1 MVRFTRRYL
10 IQTVG
15 RWPMTSAR
23 KAAFEFKKDLILKA
37 AAESF
42 FKKGFSKT
50 RIDDVAAAL
59 NVTKPFIYYH
69 FSNKLEIL
77 EEICRRTSVLPADLA
92 EKAADEISAGSP
104 VERLRGFIR
113 NFALTVIEERMYLA
127 IYFRESKHLP
137 KSTQNRFRN
146 DRRRFHMA
154 LTRLLAKG
162 CGSGDFTIAD
172 MSVTE
177 QTVTGMVTWIFN
189 WYQADGKRSPE
200 EIAEI
205 LEQLVLSAVGVQAVA
220 KTLPKAR
227 RRTA

>member
-1 MVRFTRRYL
+1 
-10 IQTVG
+10 
-15 RWPMTSAR
+15 MTSAR

-50 RIDDVAAAL
+50 RIDDVAAGL

-77 EEICRRTSVLPADLA
+77 EEICGRTSVFAANLA
-92 EKAADEISAGSP
+92 EKAADEPAVGSP
-104 VERLRGFIR
+104 AERLRAFVR
-113 NFALTVIEERMYLA
+113 NFALTVIEERMFLT

-137 KSTQNRFRN
+137 KRTQDRFRN
-146 DRRRFHMA
+146 DRRRFHAA
-154 LTRLLAKG
+154 LSRLLAAG
-162 CGSGDFTIAD
+162 CGSGDFIIAD

-177 QTVTGMVTWIFN
+177 QTVTGMITWIFN

-205 LEQLVLSAVGVQAVA
+205 LEQLVLSAVSAPAIA
-220 KTLPKAR
+220 KTLPKPR
-227 RRTA
+227 RKTA

>member
-1 MVRFTRRYL
+1 
-10 IQTVG
+10 
-15 RWPMTSAR
+15 MTSAR

-77 EEICRRTSVLPADLA
+77 EEICGRTSVFAANLA
-92 EKAADEISAGSP
+92 EKAADEPAVGTP
-104 VERLRGFIR
+104 AERLRAFVR
-113 NFALTVIEERMYLA
+113 NFALTVIEERMFLT

-137 KSTQNRFRN
+137 KRTQDRFRN
-146 DRRRFHMA
+146 DRRRFHAA
-154 LTRLLAKG
+154 LSRLLSAG
-162 CGSGDFTIAD
+162 VANGDFAIAD

-177 QTVTGMVTWIFN
+177 QTVTGMITWIFN

-205 LEQLVLSAVGVQAVA
+205 LEQLVLSAVSAPAVA
-220 KTLPKAR
+220 KTLAKPR
-227 RRTA
+227 RKTA